1 MMDTQFSQEAQ
12 VKELVSQVLDDMRQR
27 PIPIGV
33 SNHHIH
39 LSRTDY
45 AALFPGHDLTVK
57 KTLLQPGQFAAEETV
72 TLTGPKGSLHHVRIL
87 GPLRQYSQV
96 ELSRTDARTLGLTA
110 PLRLSGTLAETP
122 GIRVIS
128 PYAEI
133 TLPQGVIVALRHIHM
148 APLDALVFGVQ
159 HGDRVKVAILG
170 SDRKT
175 IFDDVAIRVA
185 PDMSLEL
192 HVDTDEANAADID
205 HPGAYAMLVQE

>member
-1 MMDTQFSQEAQ
+1 MMDTQFSQEDQ
-12 VKELVSQVLDDMRQR
+12 VRELVSQVLDDMRLR

-39 LSRTDY
+39 LSHADY
-45 AALFPGHDLTVK
+45 AALFPAHALTVK
-57 KTLLQPGQFAAEETV
+57 KPLQQPGQFAAEETV

-96 ELSRTDARTLGLTA
+96 E
-110 PLRLSGTLAETP
+110 LSGTLAETP

-148 APLDALVFGVQ
+148 APLDALVYGVQ